1 MKQTGARILADIK
14 EYWPA
19 ALVLLVYTA
28 AVNLIFH
35 NFCPMVIV
43 SGLPCPGCG
52 LTRSIVYLITG
63 RLSQSLYINPMGIP
77 IACILIYFFWNRY
90 IIGRKAKGMTVLITC
105 VTILLLVI
113 YIYRMFML
121 FPNRV
126 PYVYTENNI
135 LSRYFPFYEQ
145 ILHGFGIL

>member
-1 MKQTGARILADIK
+1 MKQTGARIWKDIR
-14 EYWPA
+14 EYWMA
-19 ALVLLVYTA
+19 AVVLLVYTI

-52 LTRSIVYLITG
+52 LTRSIVCLISG

-90 IIGRKAKGMTVLITC
+90 ITGRKAKGMTVLITC
-105 VTILLLVI
+105 VVFMLLVL
-113 YIYRMFML
+113 YICRMYMF

-135 LSRYFPFYEQ
+135 LSRYFSIYEQ
-145 ILHGFGIL
+145 ILHGFRIL